1 MYAESSVHTA
11 RTIPAAEDRIMR
23 PAGTLRP
30 FSRTPVGARAA
41 ALAGYSPRRP
51 DEATFVGAVTSV
63 SEPN

>member
-1 MYAESSVHTA
+1 MSTESSVHTA
-11 RTIPAAEDRIMR
+11 RIPSATEDGVAR
-23 PAGTLRP
+23 PAGSLRP

-51 DEATFVGAVTSV
+51 DEATFVGAITSV